1 MFQDFNE
8 LIIDENNS
16 NFLGNNDYLSLIQS
30 QYYDL
35 NQNNSLNIDEQFENL
50 TQIPSYYLIESEIV
64 KTIIQ
69 KGTKTTAY
77 KTSPINKQYD
87 EPKLYTLSDI
97 LAILRKESDTNIN
110 LKALTNLELGND
122 NLDELQLTKI
132 KRRRSCL
139 DYDYDYNDNFGTA
152 NNDNDKTKKKKG
164 RKTDNPK
171 KLITHDKMTSDNII
185 KKVKAS
191 IINQYILSFLNNL
204 INDKSLNVNNVKLL
218 KLDYKSVIDKLQ
230 KEQELEFIN
239 TPLKD
244 IFSKDISCKYNIR
257 KLGKN
262 YNKNIIE
269 NILNNSKADKNKT
282 DENKTTEK
290 KFNEKDENK
299 NDKTLLFA
307 FEMTLREWL
316 DIFTLKKTVKDIVNE
331 HKDININNI
340 DFSKIEKSFD
350 GIDNL
355 LNDIKKKNNEFYLKC
370 FIICLYNYERW
381 FYLKIERNNSKKE
394 KEM

>member
-139 DYDYDYNDNFGTA
+139 DYDY
-152 NNDNDKTKKKKG
+152 NDNDKTKKKK
-164 RKTDNPK
+164 
-171 KLITHDKMTSDNII
+171 
-185 KKVKAS
+185 
-191 IINQYILSFLNNL
+191 
-204 INDKSLNVNNVKLL
+204 
-218 KLDYKSVIDKLQ
+218 
-230 KEQELEFIN
+230 
-239 TPLKD
+239 
-244 IFSKDISCKYNIR
+244 
-257 KLGKN
+257 
-262 YNKNIIE
+262 
-269 NILNNSKADKNKT
+269 
-282 DENKTTEK
+282 
-290 KFNEKDENK
+290 
-299 NDKTLLFA
+299 
-307 FEMTLREWL
+307 
-316 DIFTLKKTVKDIVNE
+316 
-331 HKDININNI
+331 
-340 DFSKIEKSFD
+340 
-350 GIDNL
+350 
-355 LNDIKKKNNEFYLKC
+355 
-370 FIICLYNYERW
+370 
-381 FYLKIERNNSKKE
+381 
-394 KEM
+394 